1 MTGARRFSQAISEGD
16 GISLVAEVDDAESA
30 RRAEGDGAEA
40 LIVYSGLES
49 RLRDIQAVVSLPIVF
64 FWDGEKSSGL
74 EGADA
79 CIIDVTGNGVDAWT
93 EHAHLELDGFE
104 LVLRVDQEEQLNDA
118 LESFDP
124 EIFVLAAKESEPLE
138 RVLELLQDVPAGKLA
153 IAELAVRGRDDVAE
167 LERAGMDAV
176 IVPAGD
182 VAELVGG
189 SAPDV

>member
-1 MTGARRFSQAISEGD
+1 VTGARRFSGAISEGD

-30 RRAEGDGAEA
+30 RRAEADGAEA
-40 LIVYSGLES
+40 LLVHSGLES
-49 RLRDIQAVVSLPIVF
+49 RLREIQAAVSLPIVF
-64 FWDGEKSSGL
+64 FWEGENGSRL

-79 CIIDVTGNGVDAWT
+79 CIVDITRDGVD
-93 EHAHLELDGFE
+93 HAHLELDSFE
-104 LVLRVDQEEQLNDA
+104 LALRVDREEQLGDA
-118 LESFDP
+118 LERFDP
-124 EIFVLAAKESEPLE
+124 EIFVLAAKADEPLE

-153 IAELAVRGRDDVAE
+153 IAELPVRGRDDVAE

-189 SAPDV
+189 SAPEV